1 MEGNPENRLSDRK
14 KRITSRTSME
24 NRELGTLLVQ
34 PVKALNFSL
43 TATVDNR
50 KKVWLRLV
58 SVLLVELIMDLAL
71 L

>member
-1 MEGNPENRLSDRK
+1 
-14 KRITSRTSME
+14 ME

-50 KKVWLRLV
+50 KVWLRLV